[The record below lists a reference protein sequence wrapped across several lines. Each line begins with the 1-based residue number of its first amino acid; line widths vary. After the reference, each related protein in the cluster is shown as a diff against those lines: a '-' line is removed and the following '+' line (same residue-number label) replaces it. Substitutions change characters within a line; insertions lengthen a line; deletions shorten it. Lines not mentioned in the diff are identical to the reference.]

1 MIGKR
6 VVKEKPVPMS
16 EVLKILEK
24 EKKDVELEYEQ
35 RLTYDYVQKFAKLSP
50 QKAEELKNELL
61 KIEKIREHQAVM
73 LVDLMPETK
82 EDLELIFS
90 KERTRLEE
98 DEIKKILELI
108 KKYRE

>member
-6 VVKEKPVPMS
+6 IVKERPVPLA

-24 EKKDVELEYEQ
+24 KKKEGDLEYGQ
-35 RLTYDYVQKFAKLSP
+35 RLTYDYTQKFA
-50 QKAEELKNELL
+50 ELDNKKIGELMDELL
-61 KIEKIREHQAVM
+61 KIEKIREHQAVV

-82 EDLELIFS
+82 EDVELIFS

-98 DEIKKILELI
+98 AEIKKVLELI
-108 KKYRE
+108 NKYRK

>member
-6 VVKEKPVPMS
+6 MVKERPVPMA

-24 EKKDVELEYEQ
+24 EKKEGELEYGQ
-35 RLTYDYVQKFAKLSP
+35 RLTYDYAQKFAKLDP
-50 QKAEELKNELL
+50 KQAEELKAELL
-61 KIEKIREHQAVM
+61 KIEKIREHQAVA

-82 EDLELIFS
+82 EDVELIFS

-98 DEIKKILELI
+98 DEIKNILELI
-108 KKYRE
+108 NKYRE